1 MTTSEDDRLNELL
14 DDLGEEPSL
23 CSLLGAVPPSAA
35 GMGSQD
41 KADRSLG
48 HMAQT
53 EVCLTLTNKFA
64 LSAVNHSDT
73 DRLFVKTKQLIAMA
87 LPCTAPSKTATLI
100 GCLKS
105 ITTREQEEMYWDI
118 MARKEDSEKRA
129 VTNQSMLEHTNLFVD
144 DEARLSLE
152 ECKRQILKN
161 LQILVNMAA
170 SSLTFHVPNLYV
182 CIVL

>member
-1 MTTSEDDRLNELL
+1 MSKKKFWLPCRYQLTVGEDDRLNELL

-23 CSLLGAVPPSAA
+23 CSLLGAVPSGPSH
-35 GMGSQD
+35 D

-73 DRLFVKTKQLIAMA
+73 DRLFVKTKQLISMA

-105 ITTREQEEMYWDI
+105 ITTRDQEEMYWDI

-129 VTNQSMLEHTNLFVD
+129 VTNQSMLEHTNLFAD

-161 LQILVNMAA
+161 LQILDFRPP
-170 SSLTFHVPNLYV
+170 SQS
-182 CIVL
+182 